1 MPTPEAEFAERFN
14 DLCRRACASDGWVT
28 SQFGVSRPMVES
40 WHAGR
45 SAPHPTLQ
53 PMVLDWLEA
62 RATKRASDKAKL
74 QEAAVAFV
82 AVPEHQELLKRLADH
97 D

>member
-1 MPTPEAEFAERFN
+1 MQNPPEAEFTERFN
-14 DLCRRACASDGWVT
+14 DLCRRACVSDGWVT
-28 SQFGVSRPMVES
+28 RQFGVSRPIVDA

-45 SAPHPTLQ
+45 LAPHPILQ
-53 PMVLDWLEA
+53 PIVLDWLEA
-62 RATKRASDKAKL
+62 FGAERAKAKL
-74 QEAAVAFV
+74 QEAAVAFA